1 MPERVTVI
9 ILFVHSFVLPCCTTL
24 LYCRSAEETKL
35 SMHLKDSMRE
45 QCIAEVAAAW
55 FNITQL
61 YKASRPELAA
71 FVLASAARYVHW
83 MDISL
88 VANDRWAQQ
97 QQSVQLLLLWLC
109 VGAADAVLYSC

>member
-1 MPERVTVI
+1 MRAPAASPDLSVSCTAGLYRV
-9 ILFVHSFVLPCCTTL
+9 LHR
-24 LYCRSAEETKL
+24 RSAEETKL

-55 FNITQL
+55 FNLTQL

-83 MDISL
+83 MDIGL
-88 VANDRWAQQ
+88 VANDR
-97 QQSVQLLLLWLC
+97 
-109 VGAADAVLYSC
+109 